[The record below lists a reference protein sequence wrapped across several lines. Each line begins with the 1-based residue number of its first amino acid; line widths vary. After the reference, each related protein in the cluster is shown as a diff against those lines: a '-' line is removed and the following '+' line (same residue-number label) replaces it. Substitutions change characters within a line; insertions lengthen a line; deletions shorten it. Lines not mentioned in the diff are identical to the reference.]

1 MALALRDLEVESV
14 PINLLNPREGTALGN
29 HTRLDP
35 YEAVKAIAI
44 FRLLL
49 PEQILR
55 YAGGREA
62 IMGELQELGFKA
74 GINAMLVGHYLTT
87 MGQSTESDHK
97 MLERLGL
104 EGGEAP
110 IPGEYVQP

>member
-1 MALALRDLEVESV
+1 M
-14 PINLLNPREGTALGN
+14 
-29 HTRLDP
+29 RLDP
-35 YEAVKAIAI
+35 YDALKAIAI

-49 PEQILR
+49 PTQILR

-62 IMGELQELGFKA
+62 VMGELQELGLQA

-87 MGQSTESDHK
+87 LGQPPEQDQA
-97 MLERLGL
+97 MLNKLGL

-110 IPGEYVQP
+110 IPGTYSVVSSAS